1 MDMLSGR
8 KLKVMAGRGEKATR
22 TQTATQAVRAIIS
35 KYGSVVD
42 NAKYF
47 HAGKGVW
54 RRYTLEGDRRR
65 TSKLTTSKVV
75 WRKSPRKWD
84 MEGIDTK
91 RPSTKSTKPKTE
103 KKAVR
108 KSIPEPDYNVSRKGI
123 TKAEY
128 EAMLERAREYN
139 FSKKSKKDK
148 TKRFLNNKK
157 QKEAIAKMHKERK
170 EYLDSYYSPKVKV
183 NETNFFMP

>member
-22 TQTATQAVRAIIS
+22 SQTATQAVRAIIS

-65 TSKLTTSKVV
+65 TSKLTTSKIV

-103 KKAVR
+103 KRVR
-108 KSIPEPDYNVSRKGI
+108 KSIPEPDYNVSRNL
-123 TKAEY
+123 TEEEY
-128 EAMLERAREYN
+128 QALQERVREYN
-139 FSKKSKKDK
+139 FSKRGKKDK
-148 TKRFLNNKK
+148 SKIFLNTKK
-157 QKEAIAKMHKERK
+157 QKEAIVKMHKERK
-170 EYLDSYYSPKVKV
+170 EYLNYYYK
-183 NETNFFMP
+183 